1 MTNSQNNTSDLPPN
15 LEALLYLSGEELS
28 YTELAQTLGVTRDVV
43 VQVPADLQADY
54 ETRSAGVRL
63 VCGDNAVAI
72 VPADSTAALVSDYT
86 KSRVSGNLSKVE
98 LETLTYIA
106 YRGPITQPQIDEV
119 RGVNSSRALRQL
131 LVRGLVEPLD
141 QRGEAGFIGTKYT
154 LTTQALVYLGVST
167 VAELPEYQRWHN
179 APEFDL
185 NSDDQN

>member
-1 MTNSQNNTSDLPPN
+1 MTTTTDLLPK

-28 YTELAQTLGVTRDVV
+28 YTELAQTLAAPRGTV
-43 VQVPADLQADY
+43 VQAATDLQADY
-54 ETRSAGVRL
+54 ETRGAGVRL

-72 VPADSTAALVSDYT
+72 VPADSTAALVSSYT

-98 LETLTYIA
+98 LETLTYVA
-106 YRGPITQPQIDEV
+106 YRGPITQSQIDEV

-141 QRGEAGFIGTKYT
+141 QKGEAGFIGTKYT
-154 LTTQALVYLGVST
+154 LTTQALVYLGVAT
-167 VAELPEYQRWHN
+167 VAELPEYERWHT

-185 NSDDQN
+185 QSETQE

>member
-1 MTNSQNNTSDLPPN
+1 MTSTNTPELPPK

-28 YTELAQTLGVTRDVV
+28 YTELSKTLEASRDQVIQT
-43 VQVPADLQADY
+43 AKDLQADY

-72 VPADSTAALVSDYT
+72 VPADSTAALVSSYT

-167 VAELPEYQRWHN
+167 VAELPEYERWHN

-185 NSDDQN
+185 QSETQE